1 MFIET
6 LTQEP
11 LRSSGARHQFGCRNI
26 ALLQSAGLNL
36 GHGSYKHL
44 AALRPGRLA
53 SFVARTLE
61 TGHEHRHSHH

>member
-1 MFIET
+1 MSIET
-6 LTQEP
+6 LIQGNSS
-11 LRSSGARHQFGCRNI
+11 LQRSETSVWVQNI

-53 SFVARTLE
+53 TFVARTLE
-61 TGHEHRHSHH
+61 TGL

>member
-6 LTQEP
+6 LTQRT
-11 LRSSGARHQFGCRNI
+11 LRSSGARPQFGRLNI

-36 GHGSYKHL
+36 SNGSYKHL

-53 SFVARTLE
+53 TFVARPLYT
-61 TGHEHRHSHH
+61 RH